1 MPVQNT
7 AILPRSLSRS
17 SYNKKEAILSI
28 VQYYGTGRRKTSV
41 ARVYL
46 RPGKGDLK
54 LIVNKRV
61 RVFDE
66 YFPQKNHKLTIYKP
80 LTITNTVDNFD
91 VYITIAGGG
100 TSAQADAIKLG
111 ISRALLEYNSELR
124 PALKKAGLLT
134 RDAREKERKKYGL
147 LKARKASQY
156 HKR

>member
-1 MPVQNT
+1 
-7 AILPRSLSRS
+7 
-17 SYNKKEAILSI
+17 LSI
-28 VQYYGTGRRKTSV
+28 VQYYGTGRRKTSI

-46 RPGKGDLK
+46 RPGKGEFK
-54 LIVNKRV
+54 LVANKRK

-66 YFPQKNHKLTIYKP
+66 YFPLRIHKITINKP
-80 LTITNTVDNFD
+80 LSITNTMEHFD
-91 VYITIAGGG
+91 VFINVSGGG
-100 TSAQADAIKLG
+100 ISAQTDAIKLG
-111 ISRALLEYNSELR
+111 LSRALLEYNSELR

>member
-1 MPVQNT
+1 M
-7 AILPRSLSRS
+7 
-17 SYNKKEAILSI
+17 SI

-46 RPGKGDLK
+46 RPGKGNLK
-54 LIVNKRV
+54 LIVGKRV
-61 RVFDE
+61 REFDT
-66 YFPQKNHKLTIYKP
+66 YFPLKNYKLTIYKP
-80 LTITNTVDNFD
+80 LNLTNTVDNFD
-91 VYITIAGGG
+91 VFITVQGGG
-100 TSAQADAIKLG
+100 ISAQANAIRLG

>member
-1 MPVQNT
+1 M
-7 AILPRSLSRS
+7 
-17 SYNKKEAILSI
+17 SI

-46 RPGKGDLK
+46 RPGKGEFK
-54 LIVNKRV
+54 LVVNKRK
-61 RVFDE
+61 RDFDG
-66 YFPQKNHKLTIYKP
+66 YFPLKIHKITINKP
-80 LTITNTVDNFD
+80 LSITNTKENFD
-91 VYITIAGGG
+91 IFINVSGGG
-100 TSAQADAIKLG
+100 ISSQTDAIKLG
-111 ISRALLEYNSELR
+111 LSRALLEYNSELR